1 MIKKSYNLKNS
12 KTIVPKRTKSI
23 FTRALNYLTLAL
35 RTPNTSFKMIIGNT
49 KEPLGI
55 NFNSR
60 IPTKLKNNK
69 KVNNSNPSE
78 VKEAYL
84 KEYLELVHNKKQKK
98 AKLSTLSMALA
109 VVVIS
114 LFVSSIT
121 TMIFP
126 NVSVTEAAGE
136 AWVSGYTYR
145 REITIDNTK
154 VATTTDS
161 FVVLATTTLAGL
173 KTTGNGGNVENAS
186 GYDIVWT
193 DSDGDTLL
201 DFEVEKY
208 DATTGE
214 IVHWIE
220 TDVSSTTD
228 KVLYMYYGNSDI
240 STDQAT
246 TTATWSSDYLG
257 VWHFGNDTTAST
269 TDSTSNANKGTA
281 YANASSTVNLVNS
294 SGNVGEAFAFDGD
307 GDYISAALDGTSL
320 SRLTVSF
327 WVNPDS
333 TTTTQRGI
341 FSWDAGV
348 HGSPFILYARASNS
362 TETTLYVDGGYRLTV
377 SDVVNTTWAMVTI
390 TLDEDDDFNL
400 YVNGVLKGTYEDDAT
415 HAVQENA
422 ATVYLADGYN
432 GQFDG
437 LMDEVRVSNI
447 ARTDADILTEYNN
460 QVAVSEFMLFGAE
473 VAGGNTPTSPS
484 SPTQY
489 VATTTRAILNTDYTN
504 NQAIDLMASVTDADT
519 TETITLFFEV
529 QTSVTAFDSTA
540 TPTTGTSC
548 AAGVAIADCATNIWY
563 VTSSSG
569 DYSSTPYTATTT
581 VSGLV
586 EDTSYKWQ
594 VKACDDSA
602 GCSSW
607 VEYNATTP
615 NFTRDDFFGMA
626 TTRSITIDADQVT
639 SNLTN
644 FPMLFSTTL
653 EDLKATSTNGRIQK
667 TDATDIVFTS
677 SDGTYLDYEIEKY
690 TSSTGELIAWVELD
704 SISSTTNTTLNMYY
718 GDIDS
723 VDHSTTTG
731 VWASDYAGV
740 WHLPNNA
747 TASTTDST
755 SNANNGTAKGNA
767 SSTASGQV
775 NGAFAFDGN
784 GDYVSVA
791 DSASLN
797 ITGDLTLSG
806 WFYIK
811 DDSRIQGMFGAGQTQ
826 DTVND
831 NWLIS
836 ISGGNA
842 IFWEVGATACT
853 HTYISY
859 SIPTINQWYYVVGT
873 WTGDTSVGGNKLYIN
888 GNFYGQSTAQ
898 CDNEGLL
905 QPFRIGAD
913 KRTDR
918 YFDGQIDEA
927 RISSSARS
935 EQYISTTYNNQNS
948 TSTFYTIGVE
958 TPNSNPATPTL
969 SQYYGGS
976 NTAQIVNGEYINAS
990 TVMLQAST
998 TDSDTSEVLTLY
1010 FEVASTTQSFNSP
1023 ATPTVATSCTS
1034 ATTRANCATSIW
1046 YAQPSHGD
1054 YSGGTTTQVVIGGIA
1069 SSTSMMWQVNA
1080 CDDDGGCSGWTAFNA
1095 TTPNFTNYQYFGNSY
1110 YKVITIDNTKV
1121 TSNLTNFPVLYS
1133 VTDTNLKATTSG
1145 GYVGNLLG
1153 NDILFA
1159 NSSGEKLYHEIDEY
1173 DSTTGVLTA
1182 WVNLDSISSTTDTVI
1197 NMYYGSSTIPIQ
1209 SSSTATWASDYVGV
1223 WHLGSNDDA
1232 TDSTSNANN
1241 GTAYDNASSTDN
1253 LVYNSGKVAEAF
1265 SFDGAGDYVDLNGTA
1280 TGGTNPLELN
1290 DSFTISTWINF
1301 AESKSSYLINNYQGA
1316 GDYNGNHINL
1326 HADPSGAGITIEAQI
1341 DDNVNPT
1348 ALLGDV
1354 LNLNQWYYIV
1364 LVRDKGNTFKVHV
1377 DGVESDSEIDITTS
1391 SVLSSVDWV
1400 FGARALDKNT
1410 EFFNGTI
1417 DEVRISSSARSEQY
1431 VSTSYN
1437 NQNSTSTFY
1446 TIGVQQPNVAPNAP
1460 TLVSPSDASNTNDN
1474 TPTLSVNYTDA
1485 DIGDV
1490 GTTDYRISSVSAQ
1503 DCLDDG
1509 TIVDSGTSSET
1520 STINETT
1527 SYTPS
1532 SSIGSDGTYYW
1543 CARNSDGVA
1552 LSVWTSMGSLV
1563 LDTTAPTN
1571 IAIDVITA
1579 DSSTQITVISASS
1592 TDATV
1597 GVHPST
1603 YWFNETSNND
1613 GGTDSTTYQGSK
1625 TYIDSGLTPNTQY
1638 SYQVRSKDLIDN
1650 VSSYSTVVAS
1660 TTIYTLASVPSTP
1673 TLSVNSSNKITATWG
1688 ANSNPSGTYF
1698 NITNGSKG
1706 TNSGWITATTWISS
1720 ELACNTS
1727 YSFTVR
1733 ARNANNIE
1741 SVDSSSVSATTESCG
1756 VASFFM
1762 PSLFGGNTDSS
1773 DGGDTTVDTPQDSS
1787 EDVLVI
1793 NDPEPITS
1801 EDLTEEDIEEL
1812 EDLGILPEEEIII
1825 PQDVS
1830 DALLEEE
1837 LIDQELDLVELIQDI
1852 PLVINEL
1859 GIEGLDLIDLSME
1872 QLDEIAQYAL
1882 LSNDLSDLTKQFPSL
1897 GDTLDNTNIDLNIK
1911 KDLENI
1917 KGISFT
1923 LPGITNSALSSGSIS
1938 PSQLASEVTRTTKV
1952 TTNSISGKPIVA
1964 LISKA
1969 TPLGEMSKEV
1979 KEAIPEDLVFIRT
1992 SDEFIDISTKVEITS
2007 NNKIEKKITVSSNQ
2021 DIKLAIKPKDYET
2034 VEGVKGY
2041 LILKEIDRTSMN
2053 DVTKPVVRNTWFN
2066 SLISPV
2072 YAMDLRLP
2080 RISGNGG
2087 RVLGEQ
2093 DSPLLEE
2100 RGQEEVLDPKPDQL
2114 LVLMEFDYLDED
2126 NDGIYTTGITTPP
2139 VEGTFEILTAISYKY
2154 QKTPKIVRLT
2164 TVIDPEGYV
2173 YYIDD
2178 RTNEKARISNAKVS
2192 LYLQTSENEYIL
2204 WPANEFNQENP
2215 QITTDNGKYS
2225 FLVPEGTYQLK
2236 VEAENYNTYSSKPF
2250 KVKEGSSV
2258 HENIELKGS
2267 VWLLE
2272 RYWWQIT
2279 IVLLL
2284 IVLIV
2289 LVSFLLLKIKK

>member
-1 MIKKSYNLKNS
+1 MKHKNYNLKNS
-12 KTIVPKRTKSI
+12 KTIVSKRTKSI
-23 FTRALNYLTLAL
+23 FTSVLNYLTLAL
-35 RTPNTSFKMIIGNT
+35 RTPNTSFKMIVGNT

-55 NFNSR
+55 NFNKK
-60 IPTKLKNNK
+60 IPAKLKNNK
-69 KVNNSNPSE
+69 KVNNSNPRE

-114 LFVSSIT
+114 LVVSSIT

-126 NVSVTEAAGE
+126 DVSITEAAGE
-136 AWVSGYTYR
+136 SWVSGYTYR

-161 FVVLATTTLAGL
+161 FVVLATTTLASL
-173 KTTGNGGNVENAS
+173 KTTGNGGLVTDAN

-193 DSDGDTLL
+193 DSDGSTLL

-228 KVLYMYYGNSDI
+228 KTLYMYYGNSSI
-240 STDQAT
+240 STDQSDKNG
-246 TTATWSSDYLG
+246 TWASDYAG
-257 VWHFGNDTTAST
+257 VWHLPNNAIAST
-269 TDSTSNANKGTA
+269 TDSTVNANNGTVVG
-281 YANASSTVNLVNS
+281 NASSTASGQVDGAFSFGAGDDYVDTTLTTNLSNS
-294 SGNVGEAFAFDGD
+294 DFTAS
-307 GDYISAALDGTSL
+307 IWTK
-320 SRLTVSF
+320 
-327 WVNPDS
+327 
-333 TTTTQRGI
+333 
-341 FSWDAGV
+341 FS
-348 HGSPFILYARASNS
+348 GSPTYALSQ
-362 TETTLYVDGGYRLTV
+362 THTVGGYSSDWFIVGVSAKIFWFRSVTLGDSLTINDNIWHHLV
-377 SDVVNTTWAMVTI
+377 MVW
-390 TLDEDDDFNL
+390 DESA
-400 YVNGVLKGTYEDDAT
+400 GTYEGFVDGNTLGYSGSVADYGGINSVKIGTRGDAQS
-415 HAVQENA
+415 AFFI
-422 ATVYLADGYN
+422 GSI
-432 GQFDG
+432 
-437 LMDEVRVSNI
+437 DEVRISTIVKDAQFI
-447 ARTDADILTEYNN
+447 ATEYTN
-460 QVAVSEFMLFGAE
+460 QVAVSDFMIFGAE
-473 VAGGNTPTSPS
+473 VALNTSPAS
-484 SPTQY
+484 PSNPTQY
-489 VATTTRAILNTDYTN
+489 ISTTTREIINTDYTN
-504 NQAIDLMASVTDADT
+504 NQAIDLMASVTDSDT
-519 TETITLFFEV
+519 TETVTLFFEV
-529 QTSVTAFDSTA
+529 QASATAFDSTA

-594 VKACDDSA
+594 VKACDDEA

-607 VEYNATTP
+607 VAYNATTP
-615 NFTRDDFFGMA
+615 NFTRDNFFGMA
-626 TTRSITIDADQVT
+626 ATRSITIDADQVT

-653 EDLKATSTNGRIQK
+653 GDLKSTSTTGRIQK

-690 TSSTGELIAWVELD
+690 TSTTGELIAWVELD

-740 WHLPNNA
+740 WHLGQNDNM
-747 TASTTDST
+747 TDST
-755 SNANNGTAKGNA
+755 SNNNNGSASGNA
-767 SSTASGQV
+767 SSTDNLVYNSGKL
-775 NGAFAFDGN
+775 GEAFSFDGN
-784 GDYVSVA
+784 NDYVQVV
-791 DSASLN
+791 
-797 ITGDLTLSG
+797 
-806 WFYIK
+806 
-811 DDSRIQGMFGAGQTQ
+811 DDSSLDITNEITMSAWVRNNGSGSKQTILTKWSAEIETAQNTYWILVNTNNTIGYGVGDGAINSEF
-826 DTVND
+826 D
-831 NWLIS
+831 S
-836 ISGGNA
+836 IG
-842 IFWEVGATACT
+842 
-853 HTYISY
+853 
-859 SIPTINQWYYVVGT
+859 TITNNQWAHVTHVY
-873 WTGDTSVGGNKLYIN
+873 DTTNHRLYIN
-888 GNFYGQSTAQ
+888 GVLDSTQTSRISEIQSNAA
-898 CDNEGLL
+898 NV
-905 QPFRIGAD
+905 FIGINQGTTWD
-913 KRTDR
+913 
-918 YFDGQIDEA
+918 FNGSIDEA

-935 EQYISTTYNNQNS
+935 EQYISISYNNQNS

-969 SQYYGGS
+969 SQYYGDS

-998 TDSDTSEVLTLY
+998 TDSDTSEVLTVY

-1023 ATPTVATSCTS
+1023 ATPTVATSCAS
-1034 ATTRANCATSIW
+1034 STTRANCATNIW
-1046 YAQPSHGD
+1046 YAQSSHGD

-1133 VTDTNLKATTSG
+1133 VTDSNLKATTSG

-1182 WVNLDSISSTTDTVI
+1182 WVNVDSLSSTTDTVI
-1197 NMYYGSSTIPIQ
+1197 SMYYGSSTIPIQ
-1209 SSSTATWASDYVGV
+1209 SSSTATWGSDYAGV
-1223 WHLGSNDDA
+1223 WHLGAGDNML
-1232 TDSTSNANN
+1232 DSTSNNN
-1241 GTAYDNASSTDN
+1241 DGTAYGNASSTDN
-1253 LVYNSGKVAEAF
+1253 LVYGSSKIGDAF
-1265 SFDGAGDYVDLNGTA
+1265 VFDGTGDYVDAPYSESINITDNFTL
-1280 TGGTNPLELN
+1280 GG
-1290 DSFTISTWINF
+1290 WINYNNIPDSSSSTII
-1301 AESKSSYLINNYQGA
+1301 SKMKSVNDYVQYAYSIKSDNEISFYCRQEDGGEHSFSS
-1316 GDYNGNHINL
+1316 
-1326 HADPSGAGITIEAQI
+1326 SGADDIAGSWHYVAVTFNLTTAILYSDGQEVGSLATNGEACSS
-1341 DDNVNPT
+1341 
-1348 ALLGDV
+1348 
-1354 LNLNQWYYIV
+1354 
-1364 LVRDKGNTFKVHV
+1364 GNRGVHI
-1377 DGVESDSEIDITTS
+1377 GHLEHTS
-1391 SVLSSVDWV
+1391 
-1400 FGARALDKNT
+1400 FPHY
-1410 EFFNGTI
+1410 FNGSI
-1417 DEVRISSSARSEQY
+1417 DETRISSVARSEQY
-1431 VSTSYN
+1431 ISTTYN

-1446 TIGVQQPNVAPNAP
+1446 SIGVQQPNVAPNAP

-1485 DIGDV
+1485 DAGDV

-1503 DCLDDG
+1503 DCLDNG
-1509 TIVDSGTSSET
+1509 TIADSGASSET
-1520 STINETT
+1520 ATINESTT
-1527 SYTPS
+1527 YTPS

-1543 CARNSDGVA
+1543 CARNNDSVA
-1552 LSVWTSMGSLV
+1552 QSSWTSMGSFT

-1603 YWFNETSNND
+1603 YWFNETSDND

-1625 TYIDSGLTPNTQY
+1625 TYIDTGLTPNTQY
-1638 SYQVRSKDLIDN
+1638 SYQVKAQDLVSNI
-1650 VSSYSTVVAS
+1650 SSYSTVVAS
-1660 TTIYTLASVPSTP
+1660 TTVYTLASVPSTP
-1673 TLSVNSSNKITATWG
+1673 TLVVNSSNKITATWS
-1688 ANSNPSGTYF
+1688 ANSNPSGTYYY
-1698 NITNGSKG
+1698 ITNGTKG
-1706 TNSGWITATTWISS
+1706 TNSGWITTTTWISS

-1733 ARNANNIE
+1733 ARNTNNIE

-1756 VASFFM
+1756 AASFFM
-1762 PSLFGGNTDSS
+1762 PSLFGGNTGSS
-1773 DGGDTTVDTPQDSS
+1773 DGGDTTADTPQDSP

-1793 NDPEPITS
+1793 NDPELVTP
-1801 EDLTEEDIEEL
+1801 EDLTVEDKEAL
-1812 EDLGILPEEEIII
+1812 EDLGILPEEEIIL
-1825 PQDVS
+1825 PPDVN

-1837 LIDQELDLVELIQDI
+1837 LIDPELDLVELIQDI

-1859 GIEGLDLIDLSME
+1859 GTEGLDLTDLSID
-1872 QLDEIAQYAL
+1872 QLDELAQYAV
-1882 LSNDLSDLTKQFPSL
+1882 LSNDLSDLIEQFPSL
-1897 GDTLDNTNIDLNIK
+1897 GNTLDNTNIDLNIK

-1952 TTNSISGKPIVA
+1952 TTNSISGKPVVA

-1969 TPLGEMSKEV
+1969 TPLDEMSKVV

-1992 SDEFIDISTKVEITS
+1992 SDESIDISTKVEIT
-2007 NNKIEKKITVSSNQ
+2007 NKNKIEKKLNVSSNQ
-2021 DIKLAIKPKDYET
+2021 DIKLAIKPTNTKD
-2034 VEGVKGY
+2034 VEEVKGY

-2053 DVTKPVVRNTWFN
+2053 DATGPVVRNTWFN

-2080 RISGNGG
+2080 NLGGNRG

-2093 DSPLLEE
+2093 DSLLLEE
-2100 RGQEEVLDPKPDQL
+2100 EGQEEALDPKPDQL

-2154 QKTPKIVRLT
+2154 QRHL
-2164 TVIDPEGYV
+2164 
-2173 YYIDD
+2173 
-2178 RTNEKARISNAKVS
+2178 R
-2192 LYLQTSENEYIL
+2192 
-2204 WPANEFNQENP
+2204 
-2215 QITTDNGKYS
+2215 
-2225 FLVPEGTYQLK
+2225 
-2236 VEAENYNTYSSKPF
+2236 
-2250 KVKEGSSV
+2250 
-2258 HENIELKGS
+2258 
-2267 VWLLE
+2267 
-2272 RYWWQIT
+2272 
-2279 IVLLL
+2279 
-2284 IVLIV
+2284 
-2289 LVSFLLLKIKK
+2289 